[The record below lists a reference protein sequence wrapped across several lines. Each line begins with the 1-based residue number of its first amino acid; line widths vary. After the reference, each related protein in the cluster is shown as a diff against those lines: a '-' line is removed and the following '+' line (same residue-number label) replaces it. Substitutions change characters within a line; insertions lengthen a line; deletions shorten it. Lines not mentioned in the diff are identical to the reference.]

1 MAEPAAQLEAKMAQI
16 ETDCN
21 RMKQE
26 YHQATC
32 GIARNPVAVAPMLER
47 SQARLRVAYLLDLEM
62 CGAAYGAAR

>member
-47 SQARLRVAYLLDLEM
+47 TYTGWKSA
-62 CGAAYGAAR
+62 